1 VYNLTCRIEGHLQKG
16 DNERKTYMDEELI
29 ICRCEEITKEEIVD
43 AIRKGARSISAVKR
57 RTGAGKG
64 LCQGKS
70 CGRLVARILNEEI
83 GIPIRETIPATYR
96 PPIRPIP
103 VSDLGGV
110 KIDGAND

>member
-1 VYNLTCRIEGHLQKG
+1 MGR
-16 DNERKTYMDEELI
+16 ELI
-29 ICRCEEITKEEIVD
+29 ICRCEEITKEQIVD
-43 AIRKGARSISAVKR
+43 AVRNGARSISAVKR

-70 CGRLVARILNEEI
+70 CGRLVARILNEET
-83 GIPIRETIPATYR
+83 GVPIRETIPTTYR

-110 KIDGAND
+110 NIDEEND

>member
-1 VYNLTCRIEGHLQKG
+1 
-16 DNERKTYMDEELI
+16 MDKELI

-43 AIRKGARSISAVKR
+43 AVRKGARSISAVKR

-70 CGRLVARILNEEI
+70 CGRLVGRIVSEEA
-83 GIPIRETIPATYR
+83 GIPMRETIPATHR

-103 VSDLGGV
+103 LSDLGGA
-110 KIDGAND
+110 KIDDTND